1 MLIKFVWT
9 LCCLGLALSVGHG
22 PRNRACKP
30 LGGFHC
36 CSNATTGRSSLP
48 TFRSTPDSKSQW
60 ICVISVR
67 FLPLAPL
74 RQRCEAFFP
83 AFGYHWLYASGA
95 IIGGYLPKIR
105 ARALHRFHTGGS
117 SVFRIQTSLPPS
129 KLDGELEPSAFACS
143 YQLLP
148 PSGRART
155 EGLNSRGA
163 RSKDV
168 GQDEASR
175 PWIHE
180 RRRSCHAI
188 ATRRRTR
195 PFAERKATMI
205 NS

>member
-1 MLIKFVWT
+1 M
-9 LCCLGLALSVGHG
+9 GALA
-22 PRNRACKP
+22 
-30 LGGFHC
+30 
-36 CSNATTGRSSLP
+36 SSLP
-48 TFRSTPDSKSQW
+48 TFQNTLDSKSQW

-83 AFGYHWLYASGA
+83 AFRYHWLYASGA

-180 RRRSCHAI
+180 RARAARWQPDGERDLSRSE
-188 ATRRRTR
+188 RRR
-195 PFAERKATMI
+195 
-205 NS
+205 